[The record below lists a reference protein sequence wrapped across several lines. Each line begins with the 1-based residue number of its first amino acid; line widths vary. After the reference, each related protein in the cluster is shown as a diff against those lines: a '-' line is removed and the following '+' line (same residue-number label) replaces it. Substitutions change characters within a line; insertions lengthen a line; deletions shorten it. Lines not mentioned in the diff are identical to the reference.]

1 MLTQPPRATSTA
13 MKKKVY
19 NLLSVAKDVVSNP
32 EATSIDEKQSLVG
45 EINDLL
51 ESTDKTPWWVVAL
64 KVLAYAIGLIL
75 AGYGT
80 TAMTTSLFHMF

>member
-1 MLTQPPRATSTA
+1 MLLLLATSTA

-32 EATSIDEKQSLVG
+32 DATSVGDKQSLID
-45 EINDLL
+45 EINELL